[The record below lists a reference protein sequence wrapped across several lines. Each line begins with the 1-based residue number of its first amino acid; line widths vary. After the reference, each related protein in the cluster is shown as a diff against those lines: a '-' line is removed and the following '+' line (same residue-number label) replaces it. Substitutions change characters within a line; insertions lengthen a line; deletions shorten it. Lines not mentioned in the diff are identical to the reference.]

1 MTDKTMPAL
10 RFRGFYDAWEQ
21 RKLGDLGSVEMNKR
35 IFKEETS
42 EIGDVPFYKIGT
54 FGSMPNAFI
63 SRKLFQEY
71 KDKYSYPE
79 KGDLL
84 ISASGSIGKIVEYK
98 GADEY
103 FQDSNIVWLKHDN
116 RLINSFLKQF
126 YNIVKW
132 QGLEGST
139 IKRLY
144 NKTILETQINIPH
157 RNEQIKIGS
166 FFKQLDNLITQN
178 EHKVDLLKQLKQA
191 YLQKIFS
198 QELRVAGFKDD
209 WEERKLGELASVL
222 TGFPFKNEDF
232 VANGKYLVITN
243 GNIQNDSSVV
253 DVLLGNRID
262 DISDEIKER
271 YYLNKNDIL
280 VTMDGTVGRTAK
292 VVDDNLILAQRVGR
306 LVSNTNPEFVYQW
319 LNHGSF
325 FNEMTKVSH
334 GGTIKHISLNE
345 ISNYRSTV
353 PSNNIEQQKIG
364 AFFKQLDITIDLHQ
378 QKLDLLK
385 KQKQAYLQKMFI

>member
-1 MTDKTMPAL
+1 MPAL

-126 YNIVKW
+126 YKIVKW

-157 RNEQIKIGS
+157 RNEQTKIGS

-178 EHKVDLLKQLKQA
+178 ERKIDLLKQLKQA

-198 QELRVAGFKDD
+198 QELRFAGFNDD
-209 WEERKLGELASVL
+209 WEERKIVDLFEERSERSPHGQMISITMGSGVVLASSL
-222 TGFPFKNEDF
+222 DRKDN
-232 VANGKYLVITN
+232 
-243 GNIQNDSSVV
+243 SSFDKSNYKVV
-253 DVLLGNRID
+253 R
-262 DISDEIKER
+262 
-271 YYLNKNDIL
+271 KNDIAYNSMRMWQGASG
-280 VTMDGTVGRTAK
+280 VSPYNGIVSPAYTIITPKDNVDSGFFAIQFKMAK
-292 VVDDNLILAQRVGR
+292 SLKTFQKYSQGLTSDTWNLKYPALSSIPMITPNFTEQKKINHFFGIFDDLIDKY
-306 LVSNTNPEFVYQW
+306 EK
-319 LNHGSF
+319 
-325 FNEMTKVSH
+325 KV
-334 GGTIKHISLNE
+334 L
-345 ISNYRSTV
+345 
-353 PSNNIEQQKIG
+353 
-364 AFFKQLDITIDLHQ
+364 
-378 QKLDLLK
+378 LLK
-385 KQKQAYLQKMFI
+385 RKKRSYLQKMFV